1 MEKDVKE
8 FSTANEKLIQ
18 VDIEKEMR
26 ESFLQYSMAVLVSR
40 ALPDV
45 RDGMKP
51 VHRRIIYTMN
61 EADNTSSKPYR
72 KCAYTVGEVLG
83 KYHPHGDA
91 SVYDAL
97 VRLAQDFSMRYP
109 LIDGHGNFGSVD
121 GDPPAAYRYTEA
133 RMAKIASELLK
144 DIKKDTIDWGKNY
157 DDKLDEPTVLP
168 VKFPNLLVNG
178 SVGIAVGMATNIPP
192 HNLNEVCDAIVARMD
207 NPECGIEEILQ
218 YIKGPDFP
226 TGGIIMG
233 YSGIRSA
240 YYTGRG
246 KITLRGKAEI
256 VEEGNHS
263 RIIVTEIPYMVNKS
277 KLLETT
283 GQLMRDKRIEGISNL
298 RDESDKDGMRIVYEL
313 KRDVNAQVV
322 LNKLYSFTQLQ
333 DTVGVIMI
341 ALVNGEPKQL
351 TLLEILDNYIA
362 FQKQIITRRTA
373 FDLKKAKERAH
384 ILQGFLLAIDNID
397 EVISILRSSKSVQEG
412 KERLMER
419 FKEDD
424 LAKLLQR
431 AMGENYKDVHFEHEI
446 GLSEEQA
453 DAIVQMRLGQ
463 LTGLERDKVI
473 SELAEIMEKI
483 NKYRYEV
490 EIGEYNLSRL
500 NGFDIVFRSPS
511 VLPTREELV
520 TAANKGAI
528 ITSEIEMVLKL
539 APCKIIGVTGTEGK
553 TTTTSII
560 YEILKSSGKNC
571 FLGGNIGKPIF
582 TEIKNMKPED
592 IVVLEL
598 SSFQLMGME
607 VSPDIS
613 VVTNMYP
620 DHLNI
625 HSSYE
630 EYQQAKKNIF
640 LHQNENGV
648 VILNYDNEITRKFA
662 DEVKSNLVYFSSL
675 QKLKN
680 GYVYDRKDETIKR
693 YANGKSENILKKQ
706 EIKLRGI
713 HNYEN
718 ICAALAAT
726 ASIVDEKSQ
735 IKAIKEFNGVEHRL
749 EFVRELNGV
758 KYYNDSIGTS
768 PASTIAGL
776 NAFDENIIL
785 LAGGSDKGLDYTEIG
800 ETIAKKVRVLLLTG
814 PTAEK
819 IENATKLAMNK
830 AGKETV
836 EIIHCKDLQEAVST
850 ANEKAKSGEIVLMS
864 PASASFDAFKNF
876 IERGI
881 KFKEFVNN
889 L

>member
-1 MEKDVKE
+1 MEYINKKLEE
-8 FSTANEKLIQ
+8 FNK
-18 VDIEKEMR
+18 
-26 ESFLQYSMAVLVSR
+26 FLDSKKVAII
-40 ALPDV
+40 
-45 RDGMKP
+45 GMG
-51 VHRRIIYTMN
+51 V
-61 EADNTSSKPYR
+61 
-72 KCAYTVGEVLG
+72 
-83 KYHPHGDA
+83 
-91 SVYDAL
+91 
-97 VRLAQDFSMRYP
+97 
-109 LIDGHGNFGSVD
+109 
-121 GDPPAAYRYTEA
+121 
-133 RMAKIASELLK
+133 
-144 DIKKDTIDWGKNY
+144 
-157 DDKLDEPTVLP
+157 
-168 VKFPNLLVNG
+168 
-178 SVGIAVGMATNIPP
+178 
-192 HNLNEVCDAIVARMD
+192 
-207 NPECGIEEILQ
+207 
-218 YIKGPDFP
+218 
-226 TGGIIMG
+226 
-233 YSGIRSA
+233 
-240 YYTGRG
+240 
-246 KITLRGKAEI
+246 
-256 VEEGNHS
+256 
-263 RIIVTEIPYMVNKS
+263 
-277 KLLETT
+277 
-283 GQLMRDKRIEGISNL
+283 SNL
-298 RDESDKDGMRIVYEL
+298 PLLDYFYDKNAKVTVFDKNTPSD
-313 KRDVNAQVV
+313 
-322 LNKLYSFTQLQ
+322 
-333 DTVGVIMI
+333 
-341 ALVNGEPKQL
+341 
-351 TLLEILDNYIA
+351 
-362 FQKQIITRRTA
+362 
-373 FDLKKAKERAH
+373 
-384 ILQGFLLAIDNID
+384 
-397 EVISILRSSKSVQEG
+397 
-412 KERLMER
+412 
-419 FKEDD
+419 
-424 LAKLLQR
+424 
-431 AMGENYKDVHFEHEI
+431 
-446 GLSEEQA
+446 
-453 DAIVQMRLGQ
+453 
-463 LTGLERDKVI
+463 
-473 SELAEIMEKI
+473 EIMEKI

-662 DEVKSNLVYFSSL
+662 DEVKSNLVFFSSL
-675 QKLKN
+675 ENLEN
-680 GYVYDRKDETIKR
+680 GYVYDRKDETIKS
-693 YANGKSENILKKQ
+693 YVNGKSKNILKKQ

-726 ASIVDEKSQ
+726 ATIVDEKDQ

-819 IENATKLAMNK
+819 IENATKLAMSK
-830 AGKETV
+830 SGKETV
-836 EIIHCKDLQEAVST
+836 EIIHCKDLQEAVSM

>member
-1 MEKDVKE
+1 MEYINKKLEE
-8 FSTANEKLIQ
+8 FNK
-18 VDIEKEMR
+18 
-26 ESFLQYSMAVLVSR
+26 FLDSKKVAII
-40 ALPDV
+40 
-45 RDGMKP
+45 GMG
-51 VHRRIIYTMN
+51 V
-61 EADNTSSKPYR
+61 
-72 KCAYTVGEVLG
+72 
-83 KYHPHGDA
+83 
-91 SVYDAL
+91 
-97 VRLAQDFSMRYP
+97 
-109 LIDGHGNFGSVD
+109 
-121 GDPPAAYRYTEA
+121 
-133 RMAKIASELLK
+133 
-144 DIKKDTIDWGKNY
+144 
-157 DDKLDEPTVLP
+157 
-168 VKFPNLLVNG
+168 
-178 SVGIAVGMATNIPP
+178 
-192 HNLNEVCDAIVARMD
+192 
-207 NPECGIEEILQ
+207 
-218 YIKGPDFP
+218 
-226 TGGIIMG
+226 
-233 YSGIRSA
+233 
-240 YYTGRG
+240 
-246 KITLRGKAEI
+246 
-256 VEEGNHS
+256 
-263 RIIVTEIPYMVNKS
+263 
-277 KLLETT
+277 
-283 GQLMRDKRIEGISNL
+283 SNL
-298 RDESDKDGMRIVYEL
+298 PLLDYFYDKNAKVTVFDKNTPSD
-313 KRDVNAQVV
+313 
-322 LNKLYSFTQLQ
+322 
-333 DTVGVIMI
+333 
-341 ALVNGEPKQL
+341 
-351 TLLEILDNYIA
+351 
-362 FQKQIITRRTA
+362 
-373 FDLKKAKERAH
+373 
-384 ILQGFLLAIDNID
+384 
-397 EVISILRSSKSVQEG
+397 
-412 KERLMER
+412 
-419 FKEDD
+419 
-424 LAKLLQR
+424 
-431 AMGENYKDVHFEHEI
+431 
-446 GLSEEQA
+446 
-453 DAIVQMRLGQ
+453 
-463 LTGLERDKVI
+463 
-473 SELAEIMEKI
+473 EIMEKI

-598 SSFQLMGME
+598 SSFQLMGMK

-662 DEVKSNLVYFSSL
+662 DEVKSNLVFFSSL
-675 QKLKN
+675 ENLEN

-726 ASIVDEKSQ
+726 APIVDEKSQ

-819 IENATKLAMNK
+819 IENATKLAMSK
-830 AGKETV
+830 SGKETV
-836 EIIHCKDLQEAVST
+836 EIIHCKDLQEAVSM

>member
-1 MEKDVKE
+1 MEYINKKLEE
-8 FSTANEKLIQ
+8 FNK
-18 VDIEKEMR
+18 
-26 ESFLQYSMAVLVSR
+26 FLDSKKVAII
-40 ALPDV
+40 
-45 RDGMKP
+45 GMG
-51 VHRRIIYTMN
+51 V
-61 EADNTSSKPYR
+61 
-72 KCAYTVGEVLG
+72 
-83 KYHPHGDA
+83 
-91 SVYDAL
+91 
-97 VRLAQDFSMRYP
+97 
-109 LIDGHGNFGSVD
+109 
-121 GDPPAAYRYTEA
+121 
-133 RMAKIASELLK
+133 
-144 DIKKDTIDWGKNY
+144 
-157 DDKLDEPTVLP
+157 
-168 VKFPNLLVNG
+168 
-178 SVGIAVGMATNIPP
+178 
-192 HNLNEVCDAIVARMD
+192 
-207 NPECGIEEILQ
+207 
-218 YIKGPDFP
+218 
-226 TGGIIMG
+226 
-233 YSGIRSA
+233 
-240 YYTGRG
+240 
-246 KITLRGKAEI
+246 
-256 VEEGNHS
+256 
-263 RIIVTEIPYMVNKS
+263 
-277 KLLETT
+277 
-283 GQLMRDKRIEGISNL
+283 SNL
-298 RDESDKDGMRIVYEL
+298 PLLDYFYDKNAKVTVFDKNTPSD
-313 KRDVNAQVV
+313 
-322 LNKLYSFTQLQ
+322 
-333 DTVGVIMI
+333 
-341 ALVNGEPKQL
+341 
-351 TLLEILDNYIA
+351 
-362 FQKQIITRRTA
+362 
-373 FDLKKAKERAH
+373 
-384 ILQGFLLAIDNID
+384 
-397 EVISILRSSKSVQEG
+397 
-412 KERLMER
+412 
-419 FKEDD
+419 
-424 LAKLLQR
+424 
-431 AMGENYKDVHFEHEI
+431 
-446 GLSEEQA
+446 
-453 DAIVQMRLGQ
+453 
-463 LTGLERDKVI
+463 
-473 SELAEIMEKI
+473 EIMEKI

-500 NGFDIVFRSPS
+500 NGFDIIFRSPS

-662 DEVKSNLVYFSSL
+662 DEVKSKLVFFSSL
-675 QKLKN
+675 EKLEN
-680 GYVYDRKDETIKR
+680 GYVYDRKDETIKS
-693 YANGKSENILKKQ
+693 YVNGKSENILKKQ

-726 ASIVDEKSQ
+726 APIVDEKSQ

-819 IENATKLAMNK
+819 IENATKLAMSK
-830 AGKETV
+830 SGKETV
-836 EIIHCKDLQEAVST
+836 EIIHCKDLQEAVSM

>member
-1 MEKDVKE
+1 MEYINKKLEE
-8 FSTANEKLIQ
+8 FNK
-18 VDIEKEMR
+18 
-26 ESFLQYSMAVLVSR
+26 FLDSKKVAII
-40 ALPDV
+40 
-45 RDGMKP
+45 GMG
-51 VHRRIIYTMN
+51 V
-61 EADNTSSKPYR
+61 
-72 KCAYTVGEVLG
+72 
-83 KYHPHGDA
+83 
-91 SVYDAL
+91 
-97 VRLAQDFSMRYP
+97 
-109 LIDGHGNFGSVD
+109 
-121 GDPPAAYRYTEA
+121 
-133 RMAKIASELLK
+133 
-144 DIKKDTIDWGKNY
+144 
-157 DDKLDEPTVLP
+157 
-168 VKFPNLLVNG
+168 
-178 SVGIAVGMATNIPP
+178 
-192 HNLNEVCDAIVARMD
+192 
-207 NPECGIEEILQ
+207 
-218 YIKGPDFP
+218 
-226 TGGIIMG
+226 
-233 YSGIRSA
+233 
-240 YYTGRG
+240 
-246 KITLRGKAEI
+246 
-256 VEEGNHS
+256 
-263 RIIVTEIPYMVNKS
+263 
-277 KLLETT
+277 
-283 GQLMRDKRIEGISNL
+283 SNL
-298 RDESDKDGMRIVYEL
+298 PLLDYFYDKNAKVTVFDKNTPSD
-313 KRDVNAQVV
+313 
-322 LNKLYSFTQLQ
+322 
-333 DTVGVIMI
+333 
-341 ALVNGEPKQL
+341 
-351 TLLEILDNYIA
+351 
-362 FQKQIITRRTA
+362 
-373 FDLKKAKERAH
+373 
-384 ILQGFLLAIDNID
+384 
-397 EVISILRSSKSVQEG
+397 
-412 KERLMER
+412 
-419 FKEDD
+419 
-424 LAKLLQR
+424 
-431 AMGENYKDVHFEHEI
+431 
-446 GLSEEQA
+446 
-453 DAIVQMRLGQ
+453 
-463 LTGLERDKVI
+463 
-473 SELAEIMEKI
+473 EIMEKI

-662 DEVKSNLVYFSSL
+662 DEVKSKLVFFSSL
-675 QKLKN
+675 EKLEN
-680 GYVYDRKDETIKR
+680 GYVYDRKDETIKS
-693 YANGKSENILKKQ
+693 YVNGKSENILKKQ

-726 ASIVDEKSQ
+726 ATIVDEKSQ

-819 IENATKLAMNK
+819 IENATKLAMSK
-830 AGKETV
+830 SGKETV
-836 EIIHCKDLQEAVST
+836 EIIHCKDLQEAVSM

>member
-1 MEKDVKE
+1 MEYINKKLEE
-8 FSTANEKLIQ
+8 FNK
-18 VDIEKEMR
+18 
-26 ESFLQYSMAVLVSR
+26 FLDSKKVAII
-40 ALPDV
+40 
-45 RDGMKP
+45 GMG
-51 VHRRIIYTMN
+51 V
-61 EADNTSSKPYR
+61 
-72 KCAYTVGEVLG
+72 
-83 KYHPHGDA
+83 
-91 SVYDAL
+91 
-97 VRLAQDFSMRYP
+97 
-109 LIDGHGNFGSVD
+109 
-121 GDPPAAYRYTEA
+121 
-133 RMAKIASELLK
+133 
-144 DIKKDTIDWGKNY
+144 
-157 DDKLDEPTVLP
+157 
-168 VKFPNLLVNG
+168 
-178 SVGIAVGMATNIPP
+178 
-192 HNLNEVCDAIVARMD
+192 
-207 NPECGIEEILQ
+207 
-218 YIKGPDFP
+218 
-226 TGGIIMG
+226 
-233 YSGIRSA
+233 
-240 YYTGRG
+240 
-246 KITLRGKAEI
+246 
-256 VEEGNHS
+256 
-263 RIIVTEIPYMVNKS
+263 
-277 KLLETT
+277 
-283 GQLMRDKRIEGISNL
+283 SNL
-298 RDESDKDGMRIVYEL
+298 PLLDYFYDKNAKVTVFDKNTPSD
-313 KRDVNAQVV
+313 
-322 LNKLYSFTQLQ
+322 
-333 DTVGVIMI
+333 
-341 ALVNGEPKQL
+341 
-351 TLLEILDNYIA
+351 
-362 FQKQIITRRTA
+362 
-373 FDLKKAKERAH
+373 
-384 ILQGFLLAIDNID
+384 
-397 EVISILRSSKSVQEG
+397 
-412 KERLMER
+412 
-419 FKEDD
+419 
-424 LAKLLQR
+424 
-431 AMGENYKDVHFEHEI
+431 
-446 GLSEEQA
+446 
-453 DAIVQMRLGQ
+453 
-463 LTGLERDKVI
+463 
-473 SELAEIMEKI
+473 EIMEKI

-598 SSFQLMGME
+598 SSFQLMEME

-836 EIIHCKDLQEAVST
+836 EIIHCKDLQEAVSM

>member
-1 MEKDVKE
+1 MEYI
-8 FSTANEKLIQ
+8 NEKL
-18 VDIEKEMR
+18 EEFNK
-26 ESFLQYSMAVLVSR
+26 FLDSKKVAII
-40 ALPDV
+40 
-45 RDGMKP
+45 GMG
-51 VHRRIIYTMN
+51 V
-61 EADNTSSKPYR
+61 
-72 KCAYTVGEVLG
+72 
-83 KYHPHGDA
+83 
-91 SVYDAL
+91 
-97 VRLAQDFSMRYP
+97 
-109 LIDGHGNFGSVD
+109 
-121 GDPPAAYRYTEA
+121 
-133 RMAKIASELLK
+133 
-144 DIKKDTIDWGKNY
+144 
-157 DDKLDEPTVLP
+157 
-168 VKFPNLLVNG
+168 
-178 SVGIAVGMATNIPP
+178 
-192 HNLNEVCDAIVARMD
+192 
-207 NPECGIEEILQ
+207 
-218 YIKGPDFP
+218 
-226 TGGIIMG
+226 
-233 YSGIRSA
+233 
-240 YYTGRG
+240 
-246 KITLRGKAEI
+246 
-256 VEEGNHS
+256 
-263 RIIVTEIPYMVNKS
+263 
-277 KLLETT
+277 
-283 GQLMRDKRIEGISNL
+283 SNL
-298 RDESDKDGMRIVYEL
+298 PLLDYFYDKNAKVTVFDKNTPSD
-313 KRDVNAQVV
+313 
-322 LNKLYSFTQLQ
+322 
-333 DTVGVIMI
+333 
-341 ALVNGEPKQL
+341 
-351 TLLEILDNYIA
+351 
-362 FQKQIITRRTA
+362 
-373 FDLKKAKERAH
+373 
-384 ILQGFLLAIDNID
+384 
-397 EVISILRSSKSVQEG
+397 
-412 KERLMER
+412 
-419 FKEDD
+419 
-424 LAKLLQR
+424 
-431 AMGENYKDVHFEHEI
+431 
-446 GLSEEQA
+446 
-453 DAIVQMRLGQ
+453 
-463 LTGLERDKVI
+463 
-473 SELAEIMEKI
+473 EIMEKI

-511 VLPTREELV
+511 VLPTRDELIM
-520 TAANKGAI
+520 AANKGTI

-640 LHQNENGV
+640 LHQNDKGV

-662 DEVKSNLVYFSSL
+662 DEVKSNLVFFSSL
-675 QKLKN
+675 ENLEN
-680 GYVYDRKDETIKR
+680 GYVYDRKDETIKN
-693 YANGKSENILKKQ
+693 YVNGESKNILKKQ

-726 ASIVDEKSQ
+726 APIVDEKDQ

-749 EFVRELNGV
+749 EFVREFNGV

-819 IENATKLAMNK
+819 IENATRLAMSK
-830 AGKETV
+830 ADKETV
-836 EIIHCKDLQEAVST
+836 EIIHCKDLQEAVSV
-850 ANEKAKSGEIVLMS
+850 ANRKAKSGEIVLMS

>member
-1 MEKDVKE
+1 MEYI
-8 FSTANEKLIQ
+8 NEKLG
-18 VDIEKEMR
+18 EFNK
-26 ESFLQYSMAVLVSR
+26 FLDSKKVAII
-40 ALPDV
+40 
-45 RDGMKP
+45 GMG
-51 VHRRIIYTMN
+51 V
-61 EADNTSSKPYR
+61 
-72 KCAYTVGEVLG
+72 
-83 KYHPHGDA
+83 
-91 SVYDAL
+91 
-97 VRLAQDFSMRYP
+97 
-109 LIDGHGNFGSVD
+109 
-121 GDPPAAYRYTEA
+121 
-133 RMAKIASELLK
+133 
-144 DIKKDTIDWGKNY
+144 
-157 DDKLDEPTVLP
+157 
-168 VKFPNLLVNG
+168 
-178 SVGIAVGMATNIPP
+178 
-192 HNLNEVCDAIVARMD
+192 
-207 NPECGIEEILQ
+207 
-218 YIKGPDFP
+218 
-226 TGGIIMG
+226 
-233 YSGIRSA
+233 
-240 YYTGRG
+240 
-246 KITLRGKAEI
+246 
-256 VEEGNHS
+256 
-263 RIIVTEIPYMVNKS
+263 
-277 KLLETT
+277 
-283 GQLMRDKRIEGISNL
+283 SNL
-298 RDESDKDGMRIVYEL
+298 PLLDYFYDKNAKVTVFDKNTPSD
-313 KRDVNAQVV
+313 
-322 LNKLYSFTQLQ
+322 
-333 DTVGVIMI
+333 
-341 ALVNGEPKQL
+341 
-351 TLLEILDNYIA
+351 
-362 FQKQIITRRTA
+362 
-373 FDLKKAKERAH
+373 
-384 ILQGFLLAIDNID
+384 
-397 EVISILRSSKSVQEG
+397 
-412 KERLMER
+412 
-419 FKEDD
+419 
-424 LAKLLQR
+424 
-431 AMGENYKDVHFEHEI
+431 
-446 GLSEEQA
+446 
-453 DAIVQMRLGQ
+453 
-463 LTGLERDKVI
+463 
-473 SELAEIMEKI
+473 EIMEKI

-500 NGFDIVFRSPS
+500 NGFDIIFRSPS
-511 VLPTREELV
+511 VLPTREELII
-520 TAANKGAI
+520 AANKGTI

-607 VSPDIS
+607 VSPNIS

-662 DEVKSNLVYFSSL
+662 DEVKSNLVFFSSL
-675 QKLKN
+675 EKLEN
-680 GYVYDRKDETIKR
+680 GYVYDRKDETIKS
-693 YANGKSENILKKQ
+693 YVNGKSKNILKKQ

-726 ASIVDEKSQ
+726 APIVDEKDQ

-819 IENATKLAMNK
+819 IENATKLAMSK
-830 AGKETV
+830 SGKETV
-836 EIIHCKDLQEAVST
+836 EIIHCKDLQEAVSM

>member
-1 MEKDVKE
+1 MEYI
-8 FSTANEKLIQ
+8 NEKL
-18 VDIEKEMR
+18 EEFNK
-26 ESFLQYSMAVLVSR
+26 FLDSKKVAII
-40 ALPDV
+40 
-45 RDGMKP
+45 GMG
-51 VHRRIIYTMN
+51 V
-61 EADNTSSKPYR
+61 
-72 KCAYTVGEVLG
+72 
-83 KYHPHGDA
+83 
-91 SVYDAL
+91 
-97 VRLAQDFSMRYP
+97 
-109 LIDGHGNFGSVD
+109 
-121 GDPPAAYRYTEA
+121 
-133 RMAKIASELLK
+133 
-144 DIKKDTIDWGKNY
+144 
-157 DDKLDEPTVLP
+157 
-168 VKFPNLLVNG
+168 
-178 SVGIAVGMATNIPP
+178 
-192 HNLNEVCDAIVARMD
+192 
-207 NPECGIEEILQ
+207 
-218 YIKGPDFP
+218 
-226 TGGIIMG
+226 
-233 YSGIRSA
+233 
-240 YYTGRG
+240 
-246 KITLRGKAEI
+246 
-256 VEEGNHS
+256 
-263 RIIVTEIPYMVNKS
+263 
-277 KLLETT
+277 
-283 GQLMRDKRIEGISNL
+283 SNL
-298 RDESDKDGMRIVYEL
+298 PLLDYFYDKNAKVTVFDKNTPSD
-313 KRDVNAQVV
+313 
-322 LNKLYSFTQLQ
+322 
-333 DTVGVIMI
+333 
-341 ALVNGEPKQL
+341 
-351 TLLEILDNYIA
+351 
-362 FQKQIITRRTA
+362 
-373 FDLKKAKERAH
+373 
-384 ILQGFLLAIDNID
+384 
-397 EVISILRSSKSVQEG
+397 
-412 KERLMER
+412 
-419 FKEDD
+419 
-424 LAKLLQR
+424 
-431 AMGENYKDVHFEHEI
+431 
-446 GLSEEQA
+446 
-453 DAIVQMRLGQ
+453 
-463 LTGLERDKVI
+463 
-473 SELAEIMEKI
+473 EIMEKI

-511 VLPTREELV
+511 VLPTRDELIM
-520 TAANKGAI
+520 AANKGTI

-630 EYQQAKKNIF
+630 EYQRAKKNIF
-640 LHQNENGV
+640 LHQNDKGV

-662 DEVKSNLVYFSSL
+662 DEVKSNLVFFSSL
-675 QKLKN
+675 ENLEN
-680 GYVYDRKDETIKR
+680 GYVYDRKDETIKN
-693 YANGKSENILKKQ
+693 YVNGKSKNILKKQ

-726 ASIVDEKSQ
+726 APIVDEKDQ

-819 IENATKLAMNK
+819 IENATRLAMSK
-830 AGKETV
+830 ADKETV
-836 EIIHCKDLQEAVST
+836 EIIHCKDLQEAVSV
-850 ANEKAKSGEIVLMS
+850 ADRKAKSGEIVLMS